1 MLGQQIVFLKVMVGD
16 VGMIT
21 PPSSS
26 PPPLPQVGAETRHK
40 RAVVIEPIWDAAV
53 NCDQIICQGY

>member
-26 PPPLPQVGAETRHK
+26 PPPPPQVGAETRHK
-40 RAVVIEPIWDAAV
+40 RAVVIEPI
-53 NCDQIICQGY
+53 

>member
-21 PPSSS
+21 PPSS
-26 PPPLPQVGAETRHK
+26 PPPHPPQVGAETRHK
-40 RAVVIEPIWDAAV
+40 RAVVIEPI
-53 NCDQIICQGY
+53 

>member
-21 PPSSS
+21 PPSSL
-26 PPPLPQVGAETRHK
+26 PPKIYPKKASQKRNKET
-40 RAVVIEPIWDAAV
+40 
-53 NCDQIICQGY
+53 QIKS